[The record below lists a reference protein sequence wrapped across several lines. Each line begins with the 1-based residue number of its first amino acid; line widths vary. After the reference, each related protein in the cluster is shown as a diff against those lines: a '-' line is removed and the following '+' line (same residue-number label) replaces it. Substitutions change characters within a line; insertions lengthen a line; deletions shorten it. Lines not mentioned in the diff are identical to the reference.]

1 MKNESSTQVQKQA
14 LRKTD
19 VICCDVFKQ
28 NIKEY
33 GWFKLDHLGE
43 EQYLMPHILGTKI
56 RINYCP
62 TCGKECRDTVLSA
75 DLYHSI

>member
-1 MKNESSTQVQKQA
+1 MPKNSKKDTKPQCVQ
-14 LRKTD
+14 TD
-19 VICCDVFKQ
+19 VICCDFFKQ

-56 RINYCP
+56 RINQTQQMRMLLISYF
-62 TCGKECRDTVLSA
+62 GSLMNR
-75 DLYHSI
+75 